1 MTYITIFTLII
12 EIYLIFTNV
21 SYVFFKL
28 RYFLPPRLK
37 YSYRAKIY
45 RRIAEFSRTGAIL
58 LVTMYTAIEFFWAS
72 SNKIKSKEIC
82 RSISRVPAMYFYF
95 LLNCRVLFAYARFV
109 MFKYS
114 LSWPYKKETAGV
126 FAMLLIMFVCIT
138 WYQETLYCEF
148 YEVEEIC
155 LIKTN
160 TLWIEIFVPIWV
172 IYEAASFAL
181 YYTPLKETDG
191 LLRVNLDGCANLLTT
206 KNQQLDDIMND
217 ENRSKNESLR
227 LDRIRSTCAISNST
241 LEMIQKFHKSVRR
254 HFWAGV
260 IIMFAGT
267 VQYLQ
272 FLIFNGT
279 DSTSKF
285 LGIPDSTRMWYWQS
299 GVGVLVCRSLGIILY
314 ISMMLSE
321 NNSQRAF
328 IPYFVWKRESWDT

>member
-1 MTYITIFTLII
+1 MTYVTLFTLII

-21 SYVFFKL
+21 TYVFFKL

-37 YSYRAKIY
+37 YSYRAKSY

-58 LVTMYTAIEFFWAS
+58 LVTMYTAIEFFWAT

-82 RSISRVPAMYFYF
+82 RSFFRVPAIYFYF

-114 LSWPYKKETAGV
+114 LSRPYKKETVGV
-126 FAMLLIMFVCIT
+126 FVMLLIMFVCLT
-138 WYQETLYCEF
+138 CYQETLDYEF

-155 LIKTN
+155 LIKTD

-172 IYEAASFAL
+172 IFEAASFAL
-181 YYTPLKETDG
+181 CYIPLKEADG
-191 LLRVNLDGCANLLTT
+191 LLGESLDGWANLLTT
-206 KNQQLDDIMND
+206 NQELDDMND
-217 ENRSKNESLR
+217 KNRPKNSSSR
-227 LDRIRSTCAISNST
+227 LDRTKSTCAISNNS
-241 LEMIQKFHKSVRR
+241 LEMIQKFHKTVRR

-260 IIMFAGT
+260 IIMFAGN

-272 FLIFNGT
+272 FLIFNGM

-285 LGIPDSTRMWYWQS
+285 LGITDSTRIWYWQS
-299 GVGVLVCRSLGIILY
+299 GVGVLLCRSLSIILY
-314 ISMMLSE
+314 IGMMLSE

-328 IPYFVWKRESWDT
+328 IPYFFWKRKSWDT